1 MRNRIRTRYLNVRA
15 ALTTLAT
22 AVVVVGAFLTPA
34 AAAAVEKGE
43 YCAVILSKEPDANGV
58 SKVLSKE
65 CSTVSAADAHRKAGV
80 EGGVSI
86 AADTKL
92 ASLYRHQDYGDLMV
106 DLYGQYGPC
115 DHEGYTFILDGK
127 YAYALSSVIG
137 HNSCTW
143 SKLTSE
149 GGYYEY
155 HALPVRNIGA
165 LNDNTKVI
173 HLWRG

>member
-1 MRNRIRTRYLNVRA
+1 MRLNLRA
-15 ALTTLAT
+15 ALTVLAVT
-22 AVVVVGAFLTPA
+22 VAVVTGVSLAPSGA
-34 AAAAVEKGE
+34 AAAEKSE
-43 YCAVILSKEPDANGV
+43 YCAVIVSKERDANGV

-65 CSTVSAADAHRKAGV
+65 CSTVSAADAHRKAGA

-92 ASLYRHQDYGDLMV
+92 ASLYRHQDYGDWMV

-115 DHEGYTFILDGK
+115 DHEGYSYFLDRAYG
-127 YAYALSSVIG
+127 YALSSVIG
-137 HNSCTW
+137 HNNCTW
-143 SKLTSE
+143 SKLTTL

-165 LNDNTKVI
+165 LNDNTHRI